1 MKKVREKDSEDKD
14 MKKLI
19 GLVGTNSEQ
28 STNRQL
34 LQYIKKH
41 FSGTVELELMEIKD
55 LPLFNKPANYEVTP
69 QIQKIAD
76 KIEAA
81 DGVIVATPE
90 YDHSPTAALNNALA
104 WLSYKIYPFVDKPV
118 MIVGAS
124 YGTLGSS
131 RAQSQLLQMFEA
143 PELKARTM
151 PSSEFLLGHSL
162 QAFNEEGDLVYEK
175 KVAELEAI
183 FTDFLEFIEIVK
195 QLPNARKINKETAE
209 KYVWDTI

>member
-1 MKKVREKDSEDKD
+1 MKKI
-14 MKKLI
+14 I
-19 GLVGTNSEQ
+19 GLVGTNSDQ
-28 STNRQL
+28 STNRRILKFMQ
-34 LQYIKKH
+34 KH
-41 FSGTVELELMEIKD
+41 FNNQAEIELMEIKD
-55 LPLFNKPANYEVTP
+55 LPLFNKPANYTVSP
-69 QIQKIAD
+69 LIQEMAS

-104 WLSYKIYPFVDKPV
+104 WLSYKTYPFVDKPV

-131 RAQSQLLQMFEA
+131 RAQLQLLQIFEA

-162 QAFNEEGDLVYEK
+162 QAFNEEGDLVSENK
-175 KVAELEAI
+175 IAELEAI
-183 FTDFLEFIEIVK
+183 FADFLEFIEIVEH
-195 QLPNARKINKETAE
+195 LPNARKIHKETAE
-209 KYVWDTI
+209 KYIWDDK

>member
-1 MKKVREKDSEDKD
+1 

-19 GLVGTNSEQ
+19 GLVGTNSEK

-34 LQYIKKH
+34 LQFMQKH
-41 FSGTVELELMEIKD
+41 FSEEAEIELMEIKD
-55 LPLFNKPANYEVTP
+55 LPLFNKPANYMVSP
-69 QIQKIAD
+69 QIQKMAD

-81 DGVIVATPE
+81 DGVVVATPE

-104 WLSYKIYPFVDKPV
+104 WLSYKVYPFVDKPV

-124 YGTLGSS
+124 FGTLGSS
-131 RAQSQLLQMFEA
+131 RAQLQLLQIFEA

-162 QAFNEEGDLVYEK
+162 QAFNEEGNLIDK
-175 KVAELEAI
+175 NKADELEAI
-183 FTDFLEFIEIVK
+183 FADFLQFIEIVR

-209 KYVWDTI
+209 KYIWDSI

>member
-1 MKKVREKDSEDKD
+1 

-19 GLVGTNSEQ
+19 GLVGTNSTQ

-34 LQYIKKH
+34 LQYMKKH
-41 FSGTVELELMEIKD
+41 FAQDAKIELVEID
-55 LPLFNKPANYEVTP
+55 HLPLFNKPENYTVIPEV
-69 QIQKIAD
+69 QAMAD
-76 KIEAA
+76 KIEEA
-81 DGVIVATPE
+81 DGVIIATPE

-104 WLSYKIYPFVDKPV
+104 WLSYKVYPFIDKPV

-131 RAQSQLLQMFEA
+131 RAQIQLQQTLEA

-162 QAFNEEGDLVYEK
+162 QAFNTDGDLVYEN
-175 KVAELEAI
+175 KVEELEAI
-183 FTDFLEFIEIVK
+183 FADFLQFVEIVE
-195 QLPNARKINKETAE
+195 QLPNAKRVNKETA
-209 KYVWDTI
+209 KKFIWDEI